1 MYGSV
6 IWSPT
11 AKNLIY
17 DIEKVQHQ
25 YFRIYTLIK
34 KIPFDYREHNYHGL
48 AKSSDMITL
57 ESARN
62 ISEIQFLCNI
72 LNNNIDAIEI
82 LARIDFSVPVIKLR
96 NRNILQNS
104 TLRN

>member
-1 MYGSV
+1 
-6 IWSPT
+6 
-11 AKNLIY
+11 
-17 DIEKVQHQ
+17 
-25 YFRIYTLIK
+25 
-34 KIPFDYREHNYHGL
+34 
-48 AKSSDMITL
+48 MITL

-62 ISEIQFLCNI
+62 ISEIKFLYNI